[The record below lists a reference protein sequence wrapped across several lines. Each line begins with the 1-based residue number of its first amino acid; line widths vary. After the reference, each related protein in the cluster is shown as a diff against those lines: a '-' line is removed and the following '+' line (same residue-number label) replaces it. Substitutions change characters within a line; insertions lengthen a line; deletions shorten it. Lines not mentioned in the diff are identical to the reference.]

1 MHDKSSVFL
10 GSSTKTEETVT
21 ADELWLSFFFFLI
34 SENKTLLFPI
44 FPLQCRSIHGLYE
57 KQNFA
62 AVIVCYTRHL
72 SFAHLHDAEE
82 LSELNV

>member
-1 MHDKSSVFL
+1 MKCVVKECQSNMFVVFFL
-10 GSSTKTEETVT
+10 
-21 ADELWLSFFFFLI
+21 LFFFFFLI

>member
-1 MHDKSSVFL
+1 MISHLYFWAVLPRPRKLLQLMNCDCL
-10 GSSTKTEETVT
+10 
-21 ADELWLSFFFFLI
+21 FFFFLI